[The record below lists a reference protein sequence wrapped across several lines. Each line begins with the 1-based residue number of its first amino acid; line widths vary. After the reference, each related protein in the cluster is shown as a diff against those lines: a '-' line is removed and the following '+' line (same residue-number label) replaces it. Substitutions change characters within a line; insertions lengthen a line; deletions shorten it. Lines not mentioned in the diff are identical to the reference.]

1 MNFQQGTYGNPQ
13 ELSTLVRFWTVMEQ
27 LHYPT
32 AKQIKAELQKELE
45 QQKAMQR
52 AMMNPMG
59 GGMPTAPTA
68 QPMEMPPMM

>member
-32 AKQIKAELQKELE
+32 ASQIKAELQKDLE
-45 QQKAMQR
+45 QQRAMQE
-52 AMMNPMG
+52 AMQQMNPMG
-59 GGMPTAPTA
+59 GGMPTA
-68 QPMEMPPMM
+68 QPMGMQPMM